1 VTSDDLLILIPW
13 LLFAASVA
21 IIVLVVL
28 RHRPPPC
35 PNAKSAGTSGRQPD
49 GRVKP
54 AGEQESAPAAGKPPR
69 ENGESAGSPGE
80 REDHERLG

>member
-28 RHRPPPC
+28 RHRPPPG
-35 PNAKSAGTSGRQPD
+35 PNAKSAGTNGRQPD
-49 GRVKP
+49 GRANP
-54 AGEQESAPAAGKPPR
+54 AGAQDSAPAAGKAPR
-69 ENGESAGSPGE
+69 EDGESARRPCEHGDPE
-80 REDHERLG
+80 RRG